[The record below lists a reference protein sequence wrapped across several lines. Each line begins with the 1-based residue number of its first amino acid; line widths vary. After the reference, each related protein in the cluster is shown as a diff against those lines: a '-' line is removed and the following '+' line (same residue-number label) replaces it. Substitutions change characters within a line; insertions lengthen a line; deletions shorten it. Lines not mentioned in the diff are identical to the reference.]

1 MNILQKTTLA
11 GVTVAMLILM
21 GSGAA
26 MAEPAAI
33 IKDDGLCGMPGA
45 DANGNFIFGGVG
57 QVTHVVENGNTI
69 VFTCKGTGLTNLSG
83 RGQNFNSFLRGVISP
98 YTLSGEITDDTHAT
112 VAANGNGTMTC
123 VVDKT

>member
-45 DANGNFIFGGVG
+45 DANGNFIFGGWAG
-57 QVTHVVENGNTI
+57 YSCRRKRQHHRLHVQGD
-69 VFTCKGTGLTNLSG
+69 
-83 RGQNFNSFLRGVISP
+83 RP
-98 YTLSGEITDDTHAT
+98 YQSERPRSKL
-112 VAANGNGTMTC
+112 
-123 VVDKT
+123 